1 VLVHDQSNKSIIGKI
16 YGETVPMVLL
26 FIHSGI
32 EAVLAVAHIH
42 IVICNKRE

>member
-1 VLVHDQSNKSIIGKI
+1 VPVPDHSNKSIRGKI
-16 YGETVPMVLL
+16 YGKAVPTALL

-42 IVICNKRE
+42 IAICNKRE